1 MSPSFASNGPKRRGQ
16 PLRRQPD
23 KTAASEL
30 SDLELIIL
38 SRAAQHP
45 DCLARVA
52 DHSDRGDAER
62 AIGCLTDLGFLV
74 RMPENSG
81 PSERGIIGEQDR
93 ANWRITSAGLSAI
106 GVDPSELPRH
116 WQHAEEG
123 HGEAPTSSLHS
134 GSPHADPAAET
145 QSDRHS
151 HKTRSRTD
159 AASLSSALAPCA
171 AAELEA
177 MPALDARMDTKN
189 MRVVGLLSRDSG
201 ATIAEIMEATGWLA
215 HSSRAALT
223 GLRKKGHAI
232 QREQDVSN
240 RGTVYRIVAKPEP
253 TTAAE
258 V

>member
-1 MSPSFASNGPKRRGQ
+1 MSPSIASNGPKRRGQ
-16 PLRRQPD
+16 LSRRQPD
-23 KTAASEL
+23 KTASSEL

-62 AIGCLTDLGFLV
+62 AIGCLTDHGFLV

-81 PSERGIIGEQDR
+81 PSERGIIGEQDH

-116 WQHAEEG
+116 WQHAEDG
-123 HGEAPTSSLHS
+123 YGG
-134 GSPHADPAAET
+134 GSISNPSDEPFHLDPAAET
-145 QSDRHS
+145 QSERHS

-159 AASLSSALAPCA
+159 AASPSSALAPCE

-177 MPALDARMDTKN
+177 MPALDARKDTKN
-189 MRVVGLLSRDSG
+189 RRLVGLLSRDSG
-201 ATIAEIMEATGWLA
+201 ATTAEIMEATGWLA

-232 QREQDVSN
+232 QREQDVGN

-253 TTAAE
+253 KTAAE